1 MKLEPRQ
8 MLQIKSYFT
17 RRKMLN
23 LVIIDQIASH
33 IDILRGYQFY
43 IQAFKSQ
50 MCFELKSTKDPEV
63 LCSTRTKSKR
73 NSSRLDIH
81 REAKNWNLSLENVA
95 KS

>member
-33 IDILRGYQFY
+33 IDILRGYQFC

-81 REAKNWNLSLENVA
+81 REAKNWDLSLENVA